1 MLFWH
6 VGGTKSSL
14 GGWVWVYLPWG
25 RWEIVFQNIAAFSL
39 LFGIWRG
46 SIFYAVRTQILRM
59 CYKIITNIAS
69 LTSLGLQELLSLVQW
84 LPVNFRID
92 YSITSSVLWRSKVSF
107 GCLMIPLVQNCRS
120 CLWCKAFFFF
130 PCLLKKIHLFP
141 PLKWYFHV
149 QNLCRDA
156 VEDVLG

>member
-1 MLFWH
+1 MNVDSHCCFLCYHCQLACRTAPRMMRSIKPLRYWSALLFVWFQDSPVFGCWRFLVMLFWH

-14 GGWVWVYLPWG
+14 GGWVRVCLPWG

-39 LFGIWRG
+39 LLGIWRG

-92 YSITSSVLWRSKVSF
+92 YSITL
-107 GCLMIPLVQNCRS
+107 
-120 CLWCKAFFFF
+120 
-130 PCLLKKIHLFP
+130 
-141 PLKWYFHV
+141 
-149 QNLCRDA
+149 
-156 VEDVLG
+156 